1 MMTTSA
7 HRGTRRRPERFAALP
22 LFLALTGLV
31 AISAPA
37 RARDLPTSSDVVG
50 TKAPPPVAQASPGIL
65 VSADWLSE
73 HLHDPDVVV
82 LHVDSRRASYDEG
95 HVPGARFL
103 AMDGLAWEGDPPVG
117 TEMRTPAEIRAA
129 LEAVGLRDGQR
140 VVVYGDNPLLAA
152 RAWMTLDVMG
162 WGAEASMLDG
172 GFGGWKEDGRAVSTE
187 APELASGSV
196 TLHPRPDVVVDAD
209 WVLRRLDD
217 PAVTIVDARS
227 DAQYTGADAAQGG
240 NGGLHAGH
248 IPGAFN
254 IDADSLMASRA
265 VPRLRDLAGLEA
277 LFQAS
282 GAARGGTVV
291 TYCVVGQRASVD
303 YFVARLLGY
312 DAKLY
317 DGSWREWGSRDLP
330 YVSGPSR
337 R

>member
-1 MMTTSA
+1 M
-7 HRGTRRRPERFAALP
+7 RRRPGRLAALP
-22 LFLALTGLV
+22 LFLSLAATV
-31 AISAPA
+31 AWTAIPA
-37 RARDLPTSSDVVG
+37 RQLEASPS
-50 TKAPPPVAQASPGIL
+50 TKAPPPVTQVSPGIL

-73 HLHDPDVVV
+73 HLDDPDVVI
-82 LHVDSRRASYDEG
+82 LHVDGQRASYDEG
-95 HVPGARFL
+95 HIPGARFL
-103 AMDGLAWEGDPPVG
+103 DMGGLAWEGDPPVG
-117 TEMRTPAEIRAA
+117 TEMRTPGEIRAA
-129 LEAVGLRDGQR
+129 LEAVGVRDGQR
-140 VVVYGDNPLLAA
+140 VVVYGGNPLLAA

-187 APELASGSV
+187 APTFASGSV

-227 DAQYTGADAAQGG
+227 DAQYTGADATRGG

-265 VPRLRDLAGLEA
+265 VPRLRDLDGLEA
-277 LFQAS
+277 LFHAS
-282 GAARGGTVV
+282 GAAQGGTVV
-291 TYCVVGQRASVD
+291 TYCVVGQRASFD

-317 DGSWREWGSRDLP
+317 DGSWREWGSKDLP
-330 YVSGPSR
+330 YVAGPSR